1 MAKRGQRDKSEHYE
15 QRRIE
20 IIDEAARLFSSKG
33 YANTGVAELCDTVGL
48 GKGALYYYIGSKE
61 QLLVWI
67 HDRVMDEVLSS
78 SADVLAQGLA
88 PDEQLRALGAR
99 LIDTIVTFPDHVWV
113 FLHEWRALGGDNVH
127 HFRARRREYEMV
139 IEQTLRDGVEA
150 GVFRIGDIRVAVLAW
165 LGMHNYVY
173 QWFRQPGRVDPH
185 MLADEFADLFLGGIL
200 VDGQMRASARSSSA
214 TRSRSG
220 SQTRS
225 SDGA

>member
-1 MAKRGQRDKSEHYE
+1 MAKRGPREKSEHYE

-20 IIDEAARLFSSKG
+20 IIDEAARLFSEKG

-67 HDRVMDEVLSS
+67 HDRVMDEVLAS
-78 SADVLAQGLA
+78 SAEVLAQGLPPA
-88 PDEQLRALGAR
+88 EQLRALGTR
-99 LIDTIVTFPDHVWV
+99 LIDTIVSFPDHVWV
-113 FLHEWRALGGDNVH
+113 FLHEWRALGGENVQ
-127 HFRARRREYEMV
+127 HFRARRREYEHV
-139 IEQTLRDGVEA
+139 IEQTLRDGVDA
-150 GVFRIGDIRVAVLAW
+150 GAFRIDDVRVAVLAW

-185 MLADEFADLFLGGIL
+185 TLADQFADLFLGGI
-200 VDGQMRASARSSSA
+200 VADGQMRASARNSAA

-220 SQTRS
+220 SQARS